1 MLSKHNSISQFTFI
15 ITFIILLNN
24 YNIINLWYRLIPS
37 FYTTTK
43 VSRCENLIPSDED
56 KVSSLNS
63 EIIESD
69 NLSDTKSV
77 TPLVTCS
84 NLSR

>member
-1 MLSKHNSISQFTFI
+1 M
-15 ITFIILLNN
+15 LNN
-24 YNIINLWYRLIPS
+24 YNIINPWYHLIPS

-43 VSRCENLIPSDED
+43 VSHCENPIPPDED

-84 NLSR
+84 NLSRQR